1 MKKFFV
7 AMMALCAVTMGFT
20 SCDKKADEATKPV
33 AGHVYKCSNA
43 EGYFQ
48 VTFHANYKCTQEVK
62 TNNMDQPVINSLFVW
77 DMNGNQ
83 IEIRYADN
91 AAVGG
96 VPMGGVKIYDGVYDA
111 ASKRV
116 TLTMVED
123 KQYVYVCEFVK

>member
-1 MKKFFV
+1 MKKLLV
-7 AMMALCAVTMGFT
+7 AMMALCAVAMGFT
-20 SCDKKADEATKPV
+20 SCEKKADEATKPV
-33 AGHVYKCSNA
+33 AGHVYKCTKDG
-43 EGYFQ
+43 GYFQ
-48 VTFHANYKCTQEVK
+48 VTFHSNYKCTQEVK
-62 TNNMDQPVINSLFVW
+62 VNETAQPVTNSLFVW
-77 DMNGNQ
+77 DMSGNQ

-116 TLTMVED
+116 TLTLVED